1 MKNRKRKV
9 LSAIVLCFAVLL
21 TGCTHTDRI
30 NTAELERRMA
40 QYDERLA
47 FFDGEVFY
55 NKQTFYTFLNFESPR
70 DVLLTIKSDKYGR
83 VTRVS
88 ATAEKSF
95 AGKTGAGFET
105 VCLAA
110 AAALLPED
118 ADSAGLVEQ
127 AGLYD
132 ETAADAGGFS
142 VVDFGKY
149 NLRVFRSTGAV
160 TFTIDVKEYSGG
172 TVQTD
177 ITDDPVGTEEMNDRN
192 ETGGTDIADEA
203 E

>member
-9 LSAIVLCFAVLL
+9 LSVIVLCFAVLL
-21 TGCTHTDRI
+21 TGCTRSERI

-55 NKQTFYTFLNFESPR
+55 NKQTFYTFLSFESPR
-70 DVLLTIKSDKYGR
+70 DVLLTVKSDKYGR

-88 ATAEKSF
+88 ATADKSF
-95 AGKTGAGFET
+95 AGQSGAGFET

-132 ETAADAGGFS
+132 ENAADAGGFS
-142 VVDFGKY
+142 MVDFGKY
-149 NLRVFRSTGAV
+149 NIRVFRSTGAV

-177 ITDDPVGTEEMNDRN
+177 IADGIGETDGAN
-192 ETGGTDIADEA
+192 ETDTTDEA